1 MSRGRKALSPAEKI
15 GPELGRL
22 THEAAADE
30 AAGKALDVA
39 ALGQS
44 NILISAG
51 RMQTYQFMQ
60 KLSRVGL
67 AKELEKIRES
77 KEYKGLPYKDKDG
90 KVRRVVDLHE
100 FCEVF
105 LGRSY
110 QRIAEDCQNLTVLG
124 DELYEHALGLGL
136 TTRNFRE
143 IRSLPQD
150 DQALIKEAIAAKNR
164 ETIIEILEAAIGKHA
179 KEKRAMQKEITGL
192 KGDLDAA
199 QRVTAKKNQKL
210 DELEGL
216 LHRRQADLPAQ
227 LQELQIDCARASAEA
242 INGIQK
248 FTQIRL
254 DTMDLLK
261 GNDQEAVLGA
271 IGVTHLTL
279 LWQVQAWLTEEM
291 QLAEQVFG
299 GSRIQVRTE
308 TERGPDLTDE
318 EITGHKNTG
327 ADEAARVAG
336 PRVAEALANRKE
348 TRE

>member
-1 MSRGRKALSPAEKI
+1 MNRGRKKLSPAEKI

-44 NILISAG
+44 NILVSAG

-67 AKELEKIRES
+67 AKEFEKIRDS

-143 IRSLPQD
+143 IRLLPQD
-150 DQALIKEAIAAKNR
+150 DQALVKEAIAAKNR
-164 ETIIEILEAAIGKHA
+164 ETIIEILESAISKHA
-179 KEKRAMQKEITGL
+179 KERRAMQKEITGL
-192 KGDLDAA
+192 KGDLDAQ
-199 QRVTAKKNQKL
+199 QRVTAKKNQEL

-216 LHRRQADLPAQ
+216 LHHRQADLPAQ
-227 LQELQIDCARASAEA
+227 IQELQIDCAAASHAA
-242 INGIQK
+242 INGVQK

-254 DTMDLLK
+254 ATMDLLK

-271 IGVTHLTL
+271 IGVTHLTT

-291 QLAEQVFG
+291 QLAEQIFG
-299 GSRIQVRTE
+299 GSRIQVRAE
-308 TERGPDLTDE
+308 DERGPDLTE
-318 EITGHKNTG
+318 EDITNLKNAG
-327 ADEAARVAG
+327 ADEAVHVAG
-336 PRVAEALANRKE
+336 GRVLEALAKKE
-348 TRE
+348 S

>member
-39 ALGQS
+39 ALAQASLLVG
-44 NILISAG
+44 AG
-51 RMQTYQFMQ
+51 RIQTATMFS
-60 KLSRVGL
+60 KLGRVAA
-67 AKELEKIRES
+67 AKEFMRIRES
-77 KEYKGLPYKDKDG
+77 KDYKGLPYKDKDG
-90 KVRRVVDLHE
+90 NLRRVADLEE
-100 FCEVF
+100 FCEAY

-110 QRIAEDCQNLTVLG
+110 RAVAEDAQNLHELG
-124 DELYEHALGLGL
+124 DEMYENAVVLGL

-150 DQALIKEAIAAKNR
+150 DQALVKEAIAAKNR
-164 ETIIEILEAAIGKHA
+164 ETIIEILESAISAHA

-192 KGDLDAA
+192 KGDLDAQ

-336 PRVAEALANRKE
+336 PRVLEALGKDKIQN
-348 TRE
+348 